1 MKKTSL
7 SLARKNRRDRPP
19 SSSLITQPRLAQLT
33 RLRAASPDGVITL
46 TSSLFDDLA
55 AGPSRPYTLAVF
67 CTARHLLDKPNLGLR
82 KMRREWG
89 TLSKTVKTAVKK
101 TGDGAPPAAT
111 ATTFFAVAE
120 FEAAREIFHRLG
132 VDSLPWVVT
141 LPRSHAVPDDGGEL
155 GLPHDAVMRHDA
167 YGAKHWDAG
176 DFARFVADVS
186 GEPRIEI
193 VTPPKRP
200 SFFGIMS
207 GLAILAGLAAAA
219 WTFYN
224 SRLARFYPLWVVGTL
239 AVWWFATSGGMYN
252 IIRGMPMV
260 LPTRGGRIKLF
271 LDGGS
276 GQVGFEGFAMGTLY
290 SSVGLAM
297 LGLGTLVPRLSDPA
311 ARRAVGYTLAL
322 FAWWAYREVVRIH
335 DWKVGFSWHSFL
347 W

>member
-1 MKKTSL
+1 M
-7 SLARKNRRDRPP
+7 AG
-19 SSSLITQPRLAQLT
+19 
-33 RLRAASPDGVITL
+33 AA
-46 TSSLFDDLA
+46 
-55 AGPSRPYTLAVF
+55 RPYTLAVF

-89 TLSKTVKTAVKK
+89 TLGKALRAAAKKADAATA
-101 TGDGAPPAAT
+101 PAAT
-111 ATTFFAVAE
+111 TFVAVAE
-120 FEAAREIFHRLG
+120 FEAAREVFHRLG

-141 LPRSHAVPDDGGEL
+141 LTRGHAVDDDGGEL

-167 YGAKHWDAG
+167 YGAKHWDAA

-186 GEPRIEI
+186 GDPAVGIDAPPR
-193 VTPPKRP
+193 RP
-200 SFFGIMS
+200 SLVGVLS

-219 WTFYN
+219 WKFYN
-224 SRLARFYPLWVVGTL
+224 SRLAAWYPLWVAGTL
-239 AVWWFATSGGMYN
+239 GVWWFATSGGMYN

-260 LPTRGGRIKLF
+260 LPTRSGVKLF

-290 SSVGLAM
+290 SSVGLALLA
-297 LGLGTLVPRLSDPA
+297 LGAVVPRLERG
-311 ARRAVGYTLAL
+311 ARRAVGYAL
-322 FAWWAYREVVRIH
+322 VAFAWFAYRQVVYMH